1 MQFKKVLFV
10 ILFIFCN
17 LIAFGQVATLDDS
30 ALQVRQRTFDRV
42 WSIVNESHF
51 DTNFNGVDWKKVGE
65 SYRPQAMSANSD
77 SEFYNILNQMIGELN
92 QSHFSIY
99 TKDSEAELSKCNE
112 GVIGV
117 DLRLLDD
124 HAVINRVEANSPAD
138 KAGIKMGFEIT
149 KIDDR
154 TLPELLLSLENTLA
168 PRKFADG
175 VKQAFRE
182 RVLTRALCGK
192 PETSV
197 KIEVL
202 DKKNTAKTL
211 NLTRTAYKGEILKVA
226 EGIPPFK
233 PLFEA
238 KWLENKIAYISFNVW
253 IPKQA
258 DRVQAA
264 IRSMRDARGII
275 IDLRNN
281 AGGQGNLVNNVG
293 GTMFSER
300 VSFGKTKRRNGE
312 GDFWVLP
319 QDEIYSGK
327 VVILTNCGTGSTSE
341 IFAAGMK
348 DLGRATLIGERT
360 AGAVLPANVERL
372 PSGAN
377 FLHAVADYRSPSG
390 ILIEGKGIE
399 PNVEV
404 RLTRQTLLEGR
415 DLQLEAGIREL
426 LR

>member
-1 MQFKKVLFV
+1 MQLKRALF
-10 ILFIFCN
+10 ILLFIFGN
-17 LIAFGQVATLDDS
+17 LVVFGQVATLDDN
-30 ALQVRQRTFDRV
+30 AVQVRQRTFDRV

-51 DTNFNGVDWKKVGE
+51 DINFGGVDWKKVGE
-65 SYRPQAMSANSD
+65 SYRPAAMSAQSEA
-77 SEFYNILNQMIGELN
+77 EFYNVLNQMIGELN

-99 TKDSEAELSKCNE
+99 TKESEAELSKCND
-112 GVIGV
+112 GIIGV
-117 DLRLLDD
+117 DLRLLEN
-124 HAVINRVEANSPAD
+124 HAVINRVEANSPAE
-138 KAGIKMGFEIT
+138 KAGIKTGFEIT
-149 KIDDR
+149 KIDDKS
-154 TLPELLLSLENTLA
+154 LAEMLLSLENTLA
-168 PRKFADG
+168 PRKLADG
-175 VKQAFRE
+175 VKQAYRE

-192 PETSV
+192 PQTSV

-202 DKKNTAKTL
+202 DKKDSAKTF
-211 NLTRTAYKGEILKVA
+211 NLTRIAYKGEILKVA

-258 DRVQAA
+258 DRVQEA
-264 IRSMRDARGII
+264 IRSMRDAKGII

-293 GTMFSER
+293 GMLFSER

-319 QDEIYSGK
+319 QDNIYSGK

-341 IFAAGMK
+341 IFTAGMK
-348 DLGRATLIGERT
+348 ELGRATIIGERT

-377 FLHAVADYRSPSG
+377 FLHAIADYRSPSG
-390 ILIEGKGIE
+390 ILVEGKGVE

-404 RLTRQTLLEGR
+404 KLTRQTLLEGR
-415 DLQLEAGIREL
+415 DLQLEEAVREL
-426 LR
+426 SR

>member
-10 ILFIFCN
+10 ILLIFCN

-42 WSIVNESHF
+42 WGIVNESHF

-99 TKDSEAELSKCNE
+99 TKESEVELSKCNE
-112 GVIGV
+112 GVIGI

-168 PRKFADG
+168 PRKYADG
-175 VKQAFRE
+175 VKQAYRE

-202 DKKNTAKTL
+202 DKKNAAKTL

-258 DRVQAA
+258 DRVQQA
-264 IRSMRDARGII
+264 IRSMRDARGMI

-293 GTMFSER
+293 GTLFGER

-319 QDEIYSGK
+319 QDEIYNGK
-327 VVILTNCGTGSTSE
+327 VIILTNCGTGSTSE

-390 ILIEGKGIE
+390 ILIEGKGVE
-399 PNVEV
+399 PNVEIK
-404 RLTRQTLLEGR
+404 LTRQTLLEGR

-426 LR
+426 LK

>member
-10 ILFIFCN
+10 ILLIFCN
-17 LIAFGQVATLDDS
+17 FIAFGQVATLDDN

-42 WSIVNESHF
+42 WGIVNESHF

-99 TKDSEAELSKCNE
+99 TKESEVELSKCNE

-168 PRKFADG
+168 PRKYADG
-175 VKQAFRE
+175 VKQAYRE

-202 DKKNTAKTL
+202 DKKNAAKTL

-258 DRVQAA
+258 DRVQQA
-264 IRSMRDARGII
+264 IRSMRDARGMI

-293 GTMFSER
+293 GTLFGER

-319 QDEIYSGK
+319 QDEIYNGK
-327 VVILTNCGTGSTSE
+327 VIILTNCGTGSTSE

-390 ILIEGKGIE
+390 ILVEGKGIE
-399 PNVEV
+399 PNVEIK
-404 RLTRQTLLEGR
+404 LTRQTLLEGR

-426 LR
+426 LK